1 MTWVKASMCGD
12 NGSYVEVAFTRSSYC
27 ASNSCVEVARTPE
40 AVMVRDSKL
49 GDASPVL
56 SFDVAAWRAFV
67 RGVRDG
73 T

>member
-1 MTWVKASMCGD
+1 MTWVKSSMCGD
-12 NGSYVEVAFTRSSYC
+12 NG
-27 ASNSCVEVARTPE
+27 SCVEVARTPE
-40 AVMVRDSKL
+40 AVMIRDSKL

-73 T
+73 A